1 MLLLLFL
8 LVVVN
13 AVAVAVSVAVQDSE
27 EISKCALG
35 GALPR
40 SAFSDMQI
48 RHMSKSDRRVLSVS
62 SVSDSAYCVTGER
75 RHCGQ
80 TDIDR
85 RDGLGGPPK
94 RMMTKVEAACFCI
107 GWTPF
112 VAIRAKPTLIVVT
125 AMSPPLGSIDSYIC
139 CEPCG
144 NHEDQRPLVE
154 PSLGSV
160 DSKKLSRGPGGIHG
174 DQRPPMQVSRLKTC

>member
-1 MLLLLFL
+1 MLLLLLLLLLL
-8 LVVVN
+8 LVFVN

-27 EISKCALG
+27 ETLKCAFC

-107 GWTPF
+107 GWIPF

-125 AMSPPLGSIDSYIC
+125 AMSPAASILKKLPRSR
-139 CEPCG
+139 
-144 NHEDQRPLVE
+144 QRPWGADVAMAKQWQC
-154 PSLGSV
+154 PWIWPCSWA
-160 DSKKLSRGPGGIHG
+160 KYGIVH
-174 DQRPPMQVSRLKTC
+174 V